1 MTQIG
6 HSEKMFS
13 MKIFL
18 MVLILIFGLQ
28 SWSKADDIR
37 DFQIEEMSV
46 GDSLLDFF
54 SEEEIKKKI
63 SGAQYPNKEFILY
76 YFKNLSSFKTYEAV
90 TVAVKASDKNYIIHD
105 LGGSIYFKNNFDEC
119 LSVLKEISVEM
130 KKTFSNA
137 RTGEG
142 KASHPMDT
150 SGKTIQHY
158 HIFELE
164 TGDNSQVVCLNYSN
178 ELENQGHTDE
188 LNLTLGTSEYGDFV
202 TNRAYN

>member
-1 MTQIG
+1 MR
-6 HSEKMFS
+6 
-13 MKIFL
+13 IFL
-18 MVLILIFGLQ
+18 SILILIFSLQ
-28 SWSKADDIR
+28 SWTKADDIR

-90 TVAVKASDKNYIIHD
+90 TVAVKANDKNYIIHD

-119 LSVLKEISVEM
+119 LSMLKEISVEM

-137 RTGEG
+137 RTGAG
-142 KASHPMDT
+142 KANHPMDK

>member
-1 MTQIG
+1 MR
-6 HSEKMFS
+6 
-13 MKIFL
+13 IFL
-18 MVLILIFGLQ
+18 SILILIFSLQ
-28 SWSKADDIR
+28 SWTKADDIR

-90 TVAVKASDKNYIIHD
+90 TVAVKANDKNYIIHD

-119 LSVLKEISVEM
+119 LSMLKEISVEM

-137 RTGEG
+137 RTGAV
-142 KASHPMDT
+142 KANHPMDK

-164 TGDNSQVVCLNYSN
+164 TGDNLQVVCLNYSN

-188 LNLTLGTSEYGDFV
+188 LNLTLGTGEYGDFV
-202 TNRAYN
+202 TNRAYK

>member
-105 LGGSIYFKNNFDEC
+105 LGGSIYFKNNFEEC
-119 LSVLKEISVEM
+119 LSMLKEISVEM

-137 RTGEG
+137 RTGAG
-142 KASHPMDT
+142 KASHPIDI

-164 TGDNSQVVCLNYSN
+164 TGDNLQVVCLNYSN

-188 LNLTLGTSEYGDFV
+188 LNLTLGTGEYGDFV